1 MTDLEVIDAHTHV
14 LRSEAHG
21 REMYSYF
28 LNRSP
33 ANGHPAD
40 PSVFSTVDEVQELM
54 RMTGVVHTNFLM
66 FTWSGRYWRDGCL
79 TLPDAGPR
87 RAVAEEELRR
97 RIVERV
103 VDNNEWALDAVHEH
117 RNLSFFCGI
126 DAALMTEQELLSE
139 IEDKNTRGALGVK
152 MVPFDSR
159 VRGDDRRLWPVYDWC
174 QAQGVP
180 ILSESA
186 GRPGAPGRPA
196 YFAEA
201 LAEFPKLKLIFAHL
215 GHDPVFGAGADL
227 EVAEL
232 AQRYEGVHSD
242 VSLRFI
248 EVAHGEVSP
257 EAMTAH
263 LRRIGTHKVLYGSN
277 YSFVEHMHPST
288 GDDARFSTNQGQPR
302 RTLRVALDRRRTPP
316 RSPPKLQTPRRAI

>member
-1 MTDLEVIDAHTHV
+1 MSDLEVIDAHTHV

-40 PSVFSTVDEVQELM
+40 PSVFSTVEEVQELM
-54 RMTGVVHTNFLM
+54 RITGVVHTNFLM

-79 TLPDAGPR
+79 TLPDSGPR
-87 RAVAEEELRR
+87 RAAAEEELRR

-103 VDNNEWALDAVHEH
+103 VDNNEWAVGAVHEH

-126 DAALMTEQELLSE
+126 DAALMSEHELLAE
-139 IEDKNTRGALGVK
+139 IEDKTTRGALGVK

-174 QAQGVP
+174 QSRGVP
-180 ILSESA
+180 LLSEAA

-227 EVAEL
+227 EVADL

-257 EAMTAH
+257 EAMTEH

-277 YSFVEHMHPST
+277 YSFVEHMHPSV
-288 GDDARFSTNQGQPR
+288 GDAARFSATKDNLAVLFSLPLTDDER
-302 RTLRVALDRRRTPP
+302 RGIASENFKRLVGW
-316 RSPPKLQTPRRAI
+316 S

>member
-1 MTDLEVIDAHTHV
+1 
-14 LRSEAHG
+14 
-21 REMYSYF
+21 
-28 LNRSP
+28 
-33 ANGHPAD
+33 
-40 PSVFSTVDEVQELM
+40 
-54 RMTGVVHTNFLM
+54 
-66 FTWSGRYWRDGCL
+66 
-79 TLPDAGPR
+79 LPDSGPR
-87 RAVAEEELRR
+87 RAAAEEELRR

-103 VDNNEWALDAVHEH
+103 VDNNEWAVGAVHEH
-117 RNLSFFCGI
+117 RKLSFFCGI
-126 DAALMTEQELLSE
+126 DAALMTEQELLAE
-139 IEDKNTRGALGVK
+139 ITDKTTRGALGVK

-180 ILSESA
+180 LLSEAA

-227 EVAEL
+227 EVADL

-248 EVAHGEVSP
+248 EVAHGDVTP

-288 GDDARFSTNQGQPR
+288 GDSSPFSATRDNLGVLF
-302 RTLRVALDRRRTPP
+302 TLPLTDDE
-316 RSPPKLQTPRRAI
+316 RRAIASENFNRLVGW

>member
-28 LNRSP
+28 LNRTP

-54 RMTGVVHTNFLM
+54 RLTGVVHTNFLM

-79 TLPDAGPR
+79 TLPDSGPR
-87 RAVAEEELRR
+87 RAAAEEELRR

-103 VDNNEWALDAVHEH
+103 VDNNEWAVGAVHAH

-139 IEDKNTRGALGVK
+139 ITDKIGRGALGVK

-180 ILSESA
+180 LLSEAA

-227 EVAEL
+227 EVADL

-248 EVAHGEVSP
+248 EVAHGDVSA

-263 LRRIGTHKVLYGSN
+263 LRHIGTHKVLYGSN

-288 GDDARFSTNQGQPR
+288 GDTERFTATRDNLEVLF
-302 RTLRVALDRRRTPP
+302 TLPLTDDE
-316 RSPPKLQTPRRAI
+316 RRAIASENFKRVVGWL